1 MIRNLLWVG
10 FGGFLGSILRYA
22 CYLIPVKTDSFW
34 TTLIVNIIGSFIIGL
49 IMAFVNKG
57 VVISEELRVFL
68 TVGICGGFT
77 TFSTF
82 SMEMTQ
88 LSQQGKWISFS
99 LYLSLS
105 IIGGI
110 FAFIAGQKCV

>member
-1 MIRNLLWVG
+1 MIRNILWVG
-10 FGGFLGSILRYA
+10 WGGFLGSILRYA
-22 CYLIPVKTDSFW
+22 CYLFPVKSDSFW
-34 TTLIVNIIGSFIIGL
+34 TTLSVNLVGSFIIGL
-49 IMAFVNKG
+49 IIAFVNKG
-57 VVISEELRVFL
+57 FVVSEELRLFL

-82 SMEMTQ
+82 SMEMAQ
-88 LSQQGKWISFS
+88 LSQQGKWLSFS

>member
-1 MIRNLLWVG
+1 MIRNILWVG
-10 FGGFLGSILRYA
+10 LGGFLGSTLRYA
-22 CYLIPVKTDSFW
+22 CYLIPVKSNSFW
-34 TTLIVNIIGSFIIGL
+34 TTLSVNLIGSFIIGL
-49 IMAFVNKG
+49 IIALFNKG
-57 VVISEELRVFL
+57 FVASEELRLFL

-82 SMEMTQ
+82 SMEMAQ
-88 LSQQGKWISFS
+88 LSQHDKWLSLS

-105 IIGGI
+105 VIGGI